1 MTTPL
6 LASRSEVE
14 ALKARVDGLEQL
26 VGLLVR
32 VGDPAAVQLDREDRK
47 ALVRAAAAERAKH

>member
-14 ALKARVDGLEQL
+14 ALKARVEGLEQL